1 MNHFKPDVSKVCTF
15 CRDLNSDEL
24 ISHIFWFC
32 PYISDLIN
40 EIIDFV
46 NSKGIEFNPTKSEF
60 LFGNTKVQAYSVKNF
75 IPLVLKKY
83 IWRSKFKTAT
93 VTMVGFKAQLK
104 SYLCDLKYM
113 LEYKNHGTVQ
123 KVVVLSNRTMQML
136 VRNHRKGG
144 IRQCAVR

>member
-113 LEYKNHGTVQ
+113 LEYKNIAGQ
-123 KVVVLSNRTMQML
+123 FDEWNLLFESL
-136 VRNHRKGG
+136 
-144 IRQCAVR
+144 